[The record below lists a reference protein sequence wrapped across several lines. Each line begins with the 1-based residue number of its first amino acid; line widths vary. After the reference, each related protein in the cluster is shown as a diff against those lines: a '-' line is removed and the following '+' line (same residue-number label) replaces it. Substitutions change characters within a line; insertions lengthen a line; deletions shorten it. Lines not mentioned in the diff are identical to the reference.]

1 MSSSSSSLGR
11 EIDEYQGVSSGIGGS
26 YESGKGSTS
35 NSSSTSNEHYSS
47 AVPSIPLEE
56 FQEMQCRMA
65 FRVGTSKSRE
75 LSSPPQD
82 EEEEEDV
89 IYNCAPEVASTLDA
103 LKLKVLVDRKST
115 RLNSSHSS

>member
-1 MSSSSSSLGR
+1 MSSSSNSLER
-11 EIDEYQGVSSGIGGS
+11 AIDEYRDVSSGSGGS
-26 YESGKGSTS
+26 YESGEGSTI
-35 NSSSTSNEHYSS
+35 SSGSPSDEHYSS

-103 LKLKVLVDRKST
+103 LKLKVLVDRYQIPKEFT
-115 RLNSSHSS
+115 CR

>member
-1 MSSSSSSLGR
+1 MSSSSSSL
-11 EIDEYQGVSSGIGGS
+11 EKAIDEYLDISSGSGDS

-65 FRVGTSKSRE
+65 SRVGTSSSRE
-75 LSSPPQD
+75 LSSPP
-82 EEEEEDV
+82 
-89 IYNCAPEVASTLDA
+89 
-103 LKLKVLVDRKST
+103 
-115 RLNSSHSS
+115 